1 MGSKKLFTTALK
13 ALLSIALLS
22 WVFYKVGVG
31 QIIGQ
36 LLKADKL
43 LFLSGIFLFALSNIL
58 GTLQWWLLLR
68 LQGIR
73 ITPKAA
79 LYYYFVGLFFNNFL
93 PTNIGGDVYKAYDLS
108 KRVKKREGVIAATI
122 MDRLM
127 GFVAL
132 VALALLA
139 TVLAIGKLEQLRLL
153 GLTLA
158 SLFILLSIFL
168 VFFNRRVARVGNRF
182 FFRFL
187 PSGLRGTLKEIY
199 SSIYSF
205 KGDSGFF
212 FKFLGL
218 SLIIQSIRILINYL
232 IALSIGIRIDFL
244 YFFLIIPLIAL
255 AIALPISVAG
265 IGVRES
271 SGMILFQRVGVIPSQ
286 AASMQ
291 LLTYIVTLLVGMI
304 GGILFALVE
313 PKGMI
318 AEDIPQK
325 AIREGG

>member
-1 MGSKKLFTTALK
+1 VGSKKLLTTLLK

-36 LLKADKL
+36 LLRADRL
-43 LFLSGIFLFALSNIL
+43 LFLSGVLLFALSNLL
-58 GTLQWWLLLR
+58 GTLQWWFLLR
-68 LQGIR
+68 IQGIR
-73 ITPKAA
+73 IIPKAA
-79 LYYYFVGLFFNNFL
+79 FYYYFVGLFFNTFL
-93 PTNIGGDVYKAYDLS
+93 PANIGGDVYKAYYLS
-108 KRVKKREGVIAATI
+108 KRVKRREGVIAATI

-139 TVLAIGKLEQLRLL
+139 TLLVIKKLEQLRLL
-153 GLTLA
+153 SLTLV
-158 SLFILLSIFL
+158 SLFVLLSIFL
-168 VFFNRRVARVGNRF
+168 VFFNRRVAKMGDRF

-187 PSGLRGTLKEIY
+187 PSGLRGTLREIY
-199 SSIYSF
+199 GSIYSY
-205 KGDSGFF
+205 KGDSRFF

-218 SLIIQSIRILINYL
+218 SIVIQSIRILINYL
-232 IALSIGIRIDFL
+232 IALSIGIGIDLL

-255 AIALPISVAG
+255 AIALPISFGG

-271 SGMILFQRVGVIPSQ
+271 AGMILFQRVGVIPSQ

-291 LLTYIVTLLVGMI
+291 LLTYIVTLLVGMV
-304 GGILFALVE
+304 GGVLFALVG
-313 PKGMI
+313 PKRVI
-318 AEDIPQK
+318 KEDIPQGSVK
-325 AIREGG
+325 EKN

>member
-1 MGSKKLFTTALK
+1 MGLRKLFTTLLK

-22 WVFYKVGVG
+22 LVFYKVGVG
-31 QIIGQ
+31 QIMGQ
-36 LLKADKL
+36 LLKADGC
-43 LFLSGIFLFALSNIL
+43 LFLSGVFLFALSNLL

-68 LQGIR
+68 IQGIG

-79 LYYYFVGLFFNNFL
+79 LYYYFVGLFFNTFL

-108 KRVKKREGVIAATI
+108 KRVKRKEGVIAATI

-139 TVLAIGKLEQLRLL
+139 TLLTIGRIQQLKLL
-153 GLTLA
+153 GLTLT
-158 SLFILLSIFL
+158 SLLILLSIFF
-168 VFFNRRVARVGNRF
+168 VFFNRWVARMGDRF
-182 FFRFL
+182 LFRFL
-187 PSGLRGTLKEIY
+187 PSGLKGTLKEIY
-199 SSIYSF
+199 DSIYSF
-205 KGDSGFF
+205 KGNSRFF
-212 FKFLGL
+212 LKFLGL

-232 IALSIGIRIDFL
+232 IALSIGIRVDLL

-255 AIALPISVAG
+255 AIALPISIAG

-271 SGMILFQRVGVIPSQ
+271 SGMILFQRVGVLPSQ

-291 LLTYIVTLLVGMI
+291 ILTYLVTLLVGLA
-304 GGILFALVE
+304 GGALFALVE
-313 PKGMI
+313 VKGLIGEGVPPKAVG
-318 AEDIPQK
+318 EK
-325 AIREGG
+325 R

>member
-1 MGSKKLFTTALK
+1 MSSKKLFTTALK
-13 ALLSIALLS
+13 ALLSVALLS

-36 LLKADKL
+36 LLRADKL

-58 GTLQWWLLLR
+58 GAFQWWLLLR
-68 LQGIR
+68 IQGIR
-73 ITPKAA
+73 ITYKAA

-108 KRVKKREGVIAATI
+108 KKVKQKEGVIAATI

-139 TVLAIGKLEQLRLL
+139 TVLAIGKLQQLKLL
-153 GLTLA
+153 GLTLV

-168 VFFNRRVARVGNRF
+168 VFFNRRVARMGDRF
-182 FFRFL
+182 FFRLL
-187 PSGLRGTLKEIY
+187 PSGLRGTLREIY
-199 SSIYSF
+199 GSIYSY
-205 KGDSGFF
+205 KGNSKFF
-212 FKFLGL
+212 FKFLGI
-218 SLIIQSIRILINYL
+218 SLVIQSIRILINYL
-232 IALSIGIRIDFL
+232 IALSIGIRIDLL

-271 SGMILFQRVGVIPSQ
+271 SGMILFQRIGVVPSQ

-291 LLTYIVTLLVGMI
+291 LLTYIVTLLVGVL
-304 GGILFALVE
+304 GGVLFALVE
-313 PKGMI
+313 PKEIVGGG
-318 AEDIPQK
+318 QK
-325 AIREGG
+325 VAGEKG

>member
-1 MGSKKLFTTALK
+1 MSSKKFLTTALK

-22 WVFYKVGVG
+22 WVFYKVGVE
-31 QIIGQ
+31 QILEQ
-36 LLKADKL
+36 LLQADKS
-43 LFLSGIFLFALSNIL
+43 LFLGGVLLFALSNVL
-58 GTLQWWLLLR
+58 GTIQWWFLLKI
-68 LQGIR
+68 QGIE

-108 KRVKKREGVIAATI
+108 KRVRRKEGVIAATI

-139 TVLAIGKLEQLRLL
+139 TLLSLRNLQRLQLLS
-153 GLTLA
+153 LTLA
-158 SLFILLSIFL
+158 SLFILLSIFF
-168 VFFNRRVARVGNRF
+168 VFFNRWVARMGDRF

-187 PSGLRGTLKEIY
+187 PSGLRGTLREIY
-199 SSIYSF
+199 GSIYSF
-205 KGDSGFF
+205 KGNTGFF

-218 SLIIQSIRILINYL
+218 SLVIQSIRILINYM
-232 IALSIGIRIDFL
+232 IALSIGIRIELL

-255 AIALPISVAG
+255 AIALPISIAG

-271 SGMILFQRVGVIPSQ
+271 SGMILFQKVGVVAPQ

-291 LLTYIVTLLVGMI
+291 LLTYIVTLLVGVM
-304 GGILFALVE
+304 GGILFALVDIKGVVKGGIT
-313 PKGMI
+313 PK
-318 AEDIPQK
+318 AVQEK
-325 AIREGG
+325 R

>member
-1 MGSKKLFTTALK
+1 VSSKKLFTTALK
-13 ALLSIALLS
+13 ALLSVALLS

-36 LLKADKL
+36 LLRADKL

-58 GTLQWWLLLR
+58 GAFQWWLLLR
-68 LQGIR
+68 IQGIR
-73 ITPKAA
+73 ITYKAA

-108 KRVKKREGVIAATI
+108 KKVKQKEGVIAATI

-139 TVLAIGKLEQLRLL
+139 TVLAIGKLQQLKLL
-153 GLTLA
+153 GLTLV

-168 VFFNRRVARVGNRF
+168 VFFNRRVARMGDRF
-182 FFRFL
+182 FFRLL
-187 PSGLRGTLKEIY
+187 PSGLRGTLREIY
-199 SSIYSF
+199 GSIYSY
-205 KGDSGFF
+205 KGNSKFF
-212 FKFLGL
+212 FKFLGI
-218 SLIIQSIRILINYL
+218 SLVIQSIRILINYL
-232 IALSIGIRIDFL
+232 IALSIGIRIDLL

-271 SGMILFQRVGVIPSQ
+271 SGMILFQRIGVVPSQ

-291 LLTYIVTLLVGMI
+291 LLTYIVTLLVGVL
-304 GGILFALVE
+304 GGVLFALVE
-313 PKGMI
+313 PKEIVGGG
-318 AEDIPQK
+318 QK
-325 AIREGG
+325 VAGEKG